1 MLLPGTQMH
10 IITFL
15 FVCIEAVI
23 LCYLLIYRMAR
34 PDDKTAYLNII
45 LIFLLV
51 VYNVTGGLLPD
62 ENLPGSY
69 FFQMA
74 IAYATGFITPCYFP
88 YYVYKAFDLEK
99 MKFHAYK
106 GVYLFL
112 VAPYLLFV
120 IVFGITGKLDLAKD
134 LLILPVAY
142 AIWVIFSLAKAIRYK
157 YKGNF
162 KSSDSKEEITV
173 LFLSLTPW
181 VCLPIIDFLNMGQG
195 VEASIT
201 NIGFLLL
208 FALQIKRH
216 IAGLRK
222 EHERLITTEQQLT
235 DWNNTLTDE
244 VARRTHDL
252 EKINEQRTNTFVNLA
267 HETKTPLTL
276 ISNYLDEYLHK
287 NENSEELQVVKKN
300 IDKLTSDIVNFFDVE
315 KFNKGIIVYNHTV
328 ISDLSDIVNEVLKIF
343 EPYANKRLIAL
354 TASVEDNIY
363 VKADPSALNRVVN
376 NLIENAIKF
385 SEDNSVI
392 HIKLSSNGERVNF
405 LVKDFGVGIS
415 AEYQKKVF
423 EPYFQITNKKAN
435 GQGMGLGLPIVKKIV
450 DELSGAIAIRSKGKI
465 ENGTEI
471 IVDLLLHK
479 KQENEIISKAD
490 IPSYFS
496 STPVEQEIERKPYNE
511 KEKTILVVEDNIS
524 MANYLS
530 RKLCEN
536 YNVYTA
542 LNGNEALKQLKELPV
557 LPDLIISDVM
567 MDKMDGYA
575 FAKIISNNAN
585 YGHIPFIFIT
595 AKSAPNDK
603 YEGLRLGAID
613 YVQKPFMMQELL
625 QKIES
630 ILAVTS
636 KQKRSIL
643 NTAFASLN
651 RNDRI
656 AQAGT
661 LHSFEENCQMYNLS
675 SREKEIAELICR
687 GLKYKAIADS
697 LYIAERTVT
706 KHAQNIFEK
715 VEVSNKVELCNKL
728 EYTGSSA

>member
-23 LCYLLIYRMAR
+23 LCYLLIYRLAR

-51 VYNVTGGLLPD
+51 VYNITGGLLPD

-69 FFQMA
+69 FIQMA

-88 YYVYKAFDLEK
+88 YYVYKAFGLEK
-99 MKFHAYK
+99 MKFHAFK
-106 GVYLFL
+106 GVFFFL
-112 VAPYLLFV
+112 ITPYIIFV
-120 IVFGITGKLDLAKD
+120 IVFGLSSNLNLAKD
-134 LLILPVAY
+134 LLILPVLY
-142 AIWVIFSLAKAIRYK
+142 ALWVIFSLTKAIRYK

-181 VCLPIIDFLNMGQG
+181 VGLPIIDFLNLGQG

-201 NIGFLLL
+201 NLGFLLL

-222 EHERLITTEQQLT
+222 EHERLVTTEQQLL
-235 DWNNTLTDE
+235 DWNTTLTDE
-244 VARRTHDL
+244 VARRTNDL

-276 ISNYLDEYLHK
+276 ISNYLDEYMNK
-287 NENSEELQVVKKN
+287 NEDSDELQVVKKN
-300 IDKLTSDIVNFFDVE
+300 IDKLTLDIINFFDVE
-315 KFNKGIIVYNHTV
+315 KFNKGIIVYNHSA
-328 ISDLSDIVNEVLKIF
+328 ISDLSSIVRESFKIF
-343 EPYANKRLIAL
+343 GPYANKRRVNLS
-354 TASVEDNIY
+354 ASIEENVY
-363 VKADPSALNRVVN
+363 VKADPSALNRVAN

-385 SEDNSVI
+385 SEDNSI
-392 HIKLSSNGERVNF
+392 VNITLTVNSDKTNF
-405 LVKDFGVGIS
+405 IVQDSGVGIPV
-415 AEYQKKVF
+415 EYQKKVF
-423 EPYFQITNKKAN
+423 EPYFQITSKKGNK
-435 GQGMGLGLPIVKKIV
+435 QGMGLGLPIVKQII
-450 DELSGAIAIRSKGKI
+450 DEVNGTISIRSKGKL
-465 ENGTEI
+465 EKGTEI
-471 IVDLLLHK
+471 IVVLPFYQ
-479 KQENEIISKAD
+479 KQSNETVSKPD

-496 STPVEQEIERKPYNE
+496 STPVELNIECKPYNE

-530 RKLCEN
+530 KKLCEN

-542 LNGNEALKQLKELPV
+542 LNGNDALKQLKEVAV

-575 FAKIISNNAN
+575 FAKIISSNSA

-613 YVQKPFMMQELL
+613 YVRKPFMIQELL

-630 ILAVTS
+630 ILAVTA
-636 KQKRSIL
+636 KQKQSII
-643 NTAFASLN
+643 NTAFASLT
-651 RNDRI
+651 RNDIRT
-656 AQAGT
+656 GT
-661 LHSFEENCQMYNLS
+661 GAVHSFDENCQVYNLS
-675 SREKEIAELICR
+675 SREKEVAELICR
-687 GLKYKAIADS
+687 GLKYKDIADT
-697 LYIAERTVT
+697 LFIAERTVT

-715 VEVSNKVELCNKL
+715 VKVRNKVELCNKL
-728 EYTGSSA
+728 EYAGS

>member
-23 LCYLLIYRMAR
+23 LCYLLIYRLAR

-62 ENLPGSY
+62 SHLPGSY
-69 FFQMA
+69 FIQMA

-88 YYVYKAFDLEK
+88 YYVYKAFGLEK
-99 MKFHAYK
+99 MRFHAYK
-106 GVYLFL
+106 GVYFFL
-112 VAPYLLFV
+112 IAPYLLFV
-120 IVFGITGKLDLAKD
+120 IVFGITGNLNLAKD

-142 AIWVIFSLAKAIRYK
+142 AIWVIASLVKSIK
-157 YKGNF
+157 YKHQGNF
-162 KSSDSKEEITV
+162 KTSESKEELTV

-181 VCLPIIDFLNMGQG
+181 VGLPIIDFLNLGQG
-195 VEASIT
+195 IEASIT

-208 FALQIKRH
+208 FALQLKRH
-216 IAGLRK
+216 IADLRT
-222 EHERLITTEQQLT
+222 EHERLVNTEQQLLN
-235 DWNNTLTDE
+235 WNTTLQQE
-244 VARRTHDL
+244 VAKRTNDL

-276 ISNYLDEYLHK
+276 ITNYLDEYLHK
-287 NENSEELQVVKKN
+287 NKESEELLVVKKS

-315 KFNKGIIVYNHTV
+315 KFNKGLIVYNHNLIADV
-328 ISDLSDIVNEVLKIF
+328 SRIVKEGLKLF
-343 EPYANKRLIAL
+343 EPYANKKRVNLS
-354 TASVEDNIY
+354 ASVEDSIL
-363 VKADPSALNRVVN
+363 VKADPSAINRIAN

-385 SEDNSVI
+385 SDEEATI
-392 HIKLSSNGERVNF
+392 LIKLYKEDTLFNF
-405 LVKDFGVGIS
+405 VVQDFGVGIPT
-415 AEYQKKVF
+415 EYQKKIF
-423 EPYFQITNKKAN
+423 EPYFQITSKKAN
-435 GQGMGLGLPIVKKIV
+435 GQGMGLGLPIVKKIIE
-450 DELSGAIAIRSKGKI
+450 ELNGSITVKSKGKHEI
-465 ENGTEI
+465 GTEFT
-471 IVDLLLHK
+471 VTLPLYQK
-479 KQENEIISKAD
+479 KPSEPISKPD

-496 STPVEQEIERKPYNE
+496 STPVALEIECKPYNE

-530 RKLCEN
+530 KKLCEN
-536 YNVYTA
+536 HNVYTA
-542 LNGNEALKQLKELPV
+542 LNGNEALKQLKEFAV

-575 FAKIISNNAN
+575 FAKIISSNSS

-613 YVQKPFMMQELL
+613 YVRKPFMIQELL

-630 ILAVTS
+630 ILAVTA
-636 KQKRSIL
+636 KQKQSVI
-643 NTAFASLN
+643 NTALASLN
-651 RNDRI
+651 RNDIRT
-656 AQAGT
+656 GT
-661 LHSFEENCQMYNLS
+661 GPVHSFDENCQVYNLS
-675 SREKEIAELICR
+675 SREKEVAELICR
-687 GLKYKAIADS
+687 GLKYKDIADT
-697 LYIAERTVT
+697 LFIAERTVT

-715 VEVSNKVELCNKL
+715 VEVRNKVELCNKL
-728 EYTGSSA
+728 EYASS

>member
-23 LCYLLIYRMAR
+23 LCYLLIYRLAR

-45 LIFLLV
+45 LIFLLE
-51 VYNVTGGLLPD
+51 VYNITGGLLPD
-62 ENLPGSY
+62 KNLPGSY
-69 FFQMA
+69 FIQMA
-74 IAYATGFITPCYFP
+74 IAYGTGFITPCYFP
-88 YYVYKAFDLEK
+88 YYVYKAFGLEK

-106 GVYLFL
+106 GVFFFL
-112 VAPYLLFV
+112 IAPYVLFV
-120 IVFGITGKLDLAKD
+120 IVFGITGDLNLAKD

-142 AIWVIFSLAKAIRYK
+142 AVWVIASLVKSIK
-157 YKGNF
+157 YKHQGNF
-162 KSSDSKEEITV
+162 KTSGSKEELTV

-181 VCLPIIDFLNMGQG
+181 VGLPIIDFLNLGQG
-195 VEASIT
+195 IEASIT

-208 FALQIKRH
+208 FALQLKRH
-216 IAGLRK
+216 IADLRT
-222 EHERLITTEQQLT
+222 EHERLVHTEKQLLN
-235 DWNNTLTDE
+235 WNSTLQNE
-244 VARRTHDL
+244 VTKRTNDL

-276 ISNYLDEYLHK
+276 ITNYLDEYLHK
-287 NENSEELQVVKKN
+287 NEESEELLVVKKS

-315 KFNKGIIVYNHTV
+315 KFNKGLIVYNHNLITDV
-328 ISDLSDIVNEVLKIF
+328 SDIIKGALELF
-343 EPYANKRLIAL
+343 EPYANKKKVKLL
-354 TASVEDNIY
+354 TAIENNILG
-363 VKADPSALNRVVN
+363 KADPSAINRVAN

-385 SEDNSVI
+385 SDEEATI
-392 HIKLSSNGERVNF
+392 LIKLYKDDKLFNF
-405 LVKDFGVGIS
+405 VVQDFGVGIPT
-415 AEYQKKVF
+415 EYQKKIF
-423 EPYFQITNKKAN
+423 EPYFQITSKKAN
-435 GQGMGLGLPIVKKIV
+435 GQGMGLGLPIVKKII
-450 DELSGAIAIRSKGKI
+450 DELDGTIAVKSKG
-465 ENGTEI
+465 ELERGTEFT
-471 IVDLLLHK
+471 VTLPVY
-479 KQENEIISKAD
+479 QRRSSEEISKPD

-496 STPVEQEIERKPYNE
+496 STPVELEIECKPYND
-511 KEKTILVVEDNIS
+511 KEKAILVVEDNIS

-530 RKLCEN
+530 KKLCEN

-542 LNGNEALKQLKELPV
+542 LNGNDALKQLKELPV

-575 FAKIISNNAN
+575 FAKIISNNSS

-613 YVQKPFMMQELL
+613 YIRKPFRIQELL
-625 QKIES
+625 HKIES

-715 VEVSNKVELCNKL
+715 VDVSNKVELCNKL
-728 EYTGSSA
+728 EYTTN

>member
-15 FVCIEAVI
+15 FVCVEAVI
-23 LCYLLIYRMAR
+23 LFYLLIYRLAR

-62 ENLPGSY
+62 SHLPGSY
-69 FFQMA
+69 FIQMA

-88 YYVYKAFDLEK
+88 YYVYKAFGLEK
-99 MKFHAYK
+99 MRFHAYK
-106 GVYLFL
+106 GVFFFL
-112 VAPYLLFV
+112 VSPYVLFV
-120 IVFGITGKLDLAKD
+120 IVFGFTADLNLAKD
-134 LLILPVAY
+134 LLIIPVAY
-142 AIWVIFSLAKAIRYK
+142 ALWVIFSLAKAIVYK
-157 YKGNF
+157 YNGNF
-162 KSSDSKEEITV
+162 TSKESKEEIIV

-181 VCLPIIDFLNMGQG
+181 VGLPVIDFLNLGQG
-195 VEASIT
+195 IEASIT
-201 NIGFLLL
+201 NLGFLLL

-216 IAGLRK
+216 IKDLRT
-222 EHERLITTEQQLT
+222 EHQRLVSTEQQLLN
-235 DWNNTLTDE
+235 WNATLQHE
-244 VARRTHDL
+244 VAKRTNDL

-276 ISNYLDEYLHK
+276 ITNYLDEYLHK
-287 NENSEELQVVKKN
+287 NEGSEELLVVKKS

-315 KFNKGIIVYNHTV
+315 KFNKGLIVYNHNLIADV
-328 ISDLSDIVNEVLKIF
+328 NDIVREAMELF
-343 EPYANKRLIAL
+343 EPYANKKNVKLS
-354 TASVEDNIY
+354 ASIENNIL
-363 VKADPSALNRVVN
+363 VKADPSAINRVVN
-376 NLIENAIKF
+376 NLIDNAIKF
-385 SEDNSVI
+385 SDEDATVSINLY
-392 HIKLSSNGERVNF
+392 KDDTLFNF
-405 LVKDFGVGIS
+405 VVQDVGVGIP
-415 AEYQKKVF
+415 AEYQRKIF
-423 EPYFQITNKKAN
+423 EPYFQITSKKAN
-435 GQGMGLGLPIVKKIV
+435 GQGMGLGLPIVKKII
-450 DELSGAIAIRSKGKI
+450 DELNGTIAFKSKGKL
-465 ENGTEI
+465 EKGTEFT
-471 IVDLLLHK
+471 VTLPLYQK
-479 KQENEIISKAD
+479 TPSEEISTPD

-496 STPVEQEIERKPYNE
+496 STPVALEIECKPYND

-542 LNGNEALKQLKELPV
+542 LNGNEALKQLKELSV

-575 FAKIISNNAN
+575 FAKIISSNSS
-585 YGHIPFIFIT
+585 YGHIPFVFIT

-613 YVQKPFMMQELL
+613 YVRKPFMIQELL

-630 ILAVTS
+630 ILAVTA
-636 KQKRSIL
+636 KQKQSII
-643 NTAFASLN
+643 NTAFASLT
-651 RNDRI
+651 RNDIRNS
-656 AQAGT
+656 AGAV
-661 LHSFEENCQMYNLS
+661 HSFDENCQVYNLS
-675 SREKEIAELICR
+675 SREKEVAELICR
-687 GLKYKAIADS
+687 GLKYKDIADT

-715 VEVSNKVELCNKL
+715 VEVRNKVELCNKL
-728 EYTGSSA
+728 EYVSN

>member
-15 FVCIEAVI
+15 FVCIEVVI
-23 LCYLLIYRMAR
+23 LCYLLIYRLAR

-69 FFQMA
+69 FIQMA

-88 YYVYKAFDLEK
+88 YYVYKAFGLEK

-106 GVYLFL
+106 GVFFFL
-112 VAPYLLFV
+112 ISPYILFV
-120 IVFGITGKLDLAKD
+120 IVFSFSKDINFAKD
-134 LLILPVAY
+134 LLILPVVY
-142 AIWVIFSLAKAIRYK
+142 ALWVIFSLAKALRYK
-157 YKGNF
+157 HNGDF
-162 KSSDSKEEITV
+162 SSKEAKEEVTV

-181 VCLPIIDFLNMGQG
+181 VGLPVIDFLNLGQG
-195 VEASIT
+195 IEASIT

-208 FALQIKRH
+208 FALQLKGH
-216 IAGLRK
+216 IAGLRT
-222 EHERLITTEQQLT
+222 EHERLVTTEQQLLN
-235 DWNNTLTDE
+235 WNTTLQDE
-244 VARRTHDL
+244 VAKRTNDL

-276 ISNYLDEYLHK
+276 ITNYLDEYLYK
-287 NENSEELQVVKKN
+287 NEQSEELLVVKKS

-315 KFNKGIIVYNHTV
+315 KFNKGIIVYNHNLV
-328 ISDLSDIVNEVLKIF
+328 SDFSSIIKETLALF
-343 EPYANKRLIAL
+343 EPYANKRMIKLSAVIEHN
-354 TASVEDNIY
+354 VY

-385 SEDNSVI
+385 SADNSNI
-392 HIKLSSNGERVNF
+392 NITLNKDREILNF
-405 LVKDFGVGIS
+405 SVQDFGIGIPG
-415 AEYQKKVF
+415 EYKKKVF

-450 DELSGAIAIRSKGKI
+450 EELKGSIAIRSKGKL
-465 ENGTEI
+465 ERGTEI
-471 IVDLLLHK
+471 VVSL
-479 KQENEIISKAD
+479 KQYQKTASEVVTKPN
-490 IPSYFS
+490 IPPYLS
-496 STPVEQEIERKPYNE
+496 STPAELKIENKPYNE
-511 KEKTILVVEDNIS
+511 NEKTILVVEDNIS

-530 RKLCEN
+530 KKLCEN

-542 LNGNEALKQLKELPV
+542 LNGNEALKQLKEFAV

-575 FAKIISNNAN
+575 FAKIISKHSA

-595 AKSAPNDK
+595 AKSAPTDR

-613 YVQKPFMMQELL
+613 YVQKPFLIQELL
-625 QKIES
+625 GKIDS
-630 ILAVTS
+630 ILAVTA
-636 KQKRSIL
+636 KQKKSIID
-643 NTAFASLN
+643 TAFASLTRNEN
-651 RNDRI
+651 RNVP
-656 AQAGT
+656 GT
-661 LHSFEENCQMYNLS
+661 VHSFGENCQIYNLS
-675 SREKEIAELICR
+675 AREKEVAELICR
-687 GLKYKAIADS
+687 GLKYKAIADT
-697 LYIAERTVT
+697 LFIAERTVT

-715 VEVSNKVELCNKL
+715 VNVSNKIELSNKL
-728 EYTGSSA
+728 EYAGNSA

>member
-23 LCYLLIYRMAR
+23 LCYLLIYRLAR

-45 LIFLLV
+45 LIFLLE
-51 VYNVTGGLLPD
+51 VYNITGGLLPD
-62 ENLPGSY
+62 KNLPGSY
-69 FFQMA
+69 FIQMA
-74 IAYATGFITPCYFP
+74 IAYGTGFITPCYFP
-88 YYVYKAFDLEK
+88 YYVYKAFGLEK

-106 GVYLFL
+106 GVFFFL
-112 VAPYLLFV
+112 IAPYMLFV
-120 IVFGITGKLDLAKD
+120 IVFGITGDLNLAKD

-142 AIWVIFSLAKAIRYK
+142 AVWVIASLVKSIK
-157 YKGNF
+157 YKHQGNF
-162 KSSDSKEEITV
+162 KKSESKEELTV

-181 VCLPIIDFLNMGQG
+181 VGLPIIDFLNLGQG
-195 VEASIT
+195 IEASIT

-208 FALQIKRH
+208 FALQLKRH
-216 IAGLRK
+216 IADLRT
-222 EHERLITTEQQLT
+222 EHERLVNTEKQLLNWNTTLQQ
-235 DWNNTLTDE
+235 E
-244 VARRTHDL
+244 VARRTNDL

-276 ISNYLDEYLHK
+276 ITNYLDEYLQK
-287 NENSEELQVVKKN
+287 NEESEELLVVKKS

-315 KFNKGIIVYNHTV
+315 KFNKGLIVYNHNLITDV
-328 ISDLSDIVNEVLKIF
+328 SDIVKEALELF
-343 EPYANKRLIAL
+343 EPYANKKKVKLLAAI
-354 TASVEDNIY
+354 ENNILG
-363 VKADPSALNRVVN
+363 KADPSAINRVAN

-385 SEDNSVI
+385 SDEEATI
-392 HIKLSSNGERVNF
+392 LIKLYKDDKLLNF
-405 LVKDFGVGIS
+405 VVQDFGVGIPT
-415 AEYQKKVF
+415 EYQKKIF
-423 EPYFQITNKKAN
+423 EPYFQITSKKAN
-435 GQGMGLGLPIVKKIV
+435 GQGMGLGLPIVKKII
-450 DELSGAIAIRSKGKI
+450 DELDGTIAVKSKGKL
-465 ENGTEI
+465 EKGTEFT
-471 IVDLLLHK
+471 VTLPVYK
-479 KQENEIISKAD
+479 RKSSEEISKPD

-496 STPVEQEIERKPYNE
+496 STPDELEIECKPYND

-530 RKLCEN
+530 KKLCEN

-542 LNGNEALKQLKELPV
+542 LNGNDALKQLKELPV

-575 FAKIISNNAN
+575 FAKIISNNSN

-656 AQAGT
+656 AHAGT

-687 GLKYKAIADS
+687 GLKYRAIADS

-728 EYTGSSA
+728 EYTTN

>member
-23 LCYLLIYRMAR
+23 LCYLLIYRLAR

-51 VYNVTGGLLPD
+51 VYNITGGLLPD

-69 FFQMA
+69 FIQMA

-88 YYVYKAFDLEK
+88 YYVYKAFGLEK
-99 MKFHAYK
+99 MKFHAFK
-106 GVYLFL
+106 GVFFFL
-112 VAPYLLFV
+112 ITPYIIFV
-120 IVFGITGKLDLAKD
+120 IVFGLSSNLNLAKD
-134 LLILPVAY
+134 LLILPVLY
-142 AIWVIFSLAKAIRYK
+142 ALWVIFSLTKAIRYK

-181 VCLPIIDFLNMGQG
+181 VGLPIIDFLNLGQG

-201 NIGFLLL
+201 NLGFLLL

-222 EHERLITTEQQLT
+222 EHERLVTTEQQLL
-235 DWNNTLTDE
+235 DWNTTLTDE
-244 VARRTHDL
+244 VARRTNDL

-276 ISNYLDEYLHK
+276 ISNYLDEYMNK
-287 NENSEELQVVKKN
+287 NEDSDELQVVKKN
-300 IDKLTSDIVNFFDVE
+300 IDKLTLDIINFFDVE
-315 KFNKGIIVYNHTV
+315 KFNKGIIVYNHSA
-328 ISDLSDIVNEVLKIF
+328 ISDLSSIVRESFKIF
-343 EPYANKRLIAL
+343 GPYANKRRVNLS
-354 TASVEDNIY
+354 ASIEENVY
-363 VKADPSALNRVVN
+363 VKADPSALNRVAN

-385 SEDNSVI
+385 SEDNSI
-392 HIKLSSNGERVNF
+392 VNITLTVNSDKTNF
-405 LVKDFGVGIS
+405 IVQDSGVGIPV
-415 AEYQKKVF
+415 EYQKKVF
-423 EPYFQITNKKAN
+423 EPYFQITSKKGNK
-435 GQGMGLGLPIVKKIV
+435 QGMGLGLPIVKQII
-450 DELSGAIAIRSKGKI
+450 DEVNGTISIRSKGKL
-465 ENGTEI
+465 EKGTEI
-471 IVDLLLHK
+471 IVVLPFYQ
-479 KQENEIISKAD
+479 KQSNETVSKPD

-496 STPVEQEIERKPYNE
+496 STPVELNIECKPYNE

-530 RKLCEN
+530 KKLCEN

-542 LNGNEALKQLKELPV
+542 LNGNDALKQLKEVAV

-575 FAKIISNNAN
+575 FAKIISSNSA

-613 YVQKPFMMQELL
+613 YVRKPFMIQELL

-630 ILAVTS
+630 ILAVTA
-636 KQKRSIL
+636 KQKQSII
-643 NTAFASLN
+643 NTAFASLT
-651 RNDRI
+651 RNDIRTGRG
-656 AQAGT
+656 AV
-661 LHSFEENCQMYNLS
+661 HSFDENCQVYNLS
-675 SREKEIAELICR
+675 SREKEVAELICR
-687 GLKYKAIADS
+687 GLKYKDIADT
-697 LYIAERTVT
+697 LFIAERTVT

-715 VEVSNKVELCNKL
+715 VKVRNKVELCNKL
-728 EYTGSSA
+728 EYAGS